1 MAEEFGKLLQLRET
15 LGEAMVVLMVNGELE
30 AVSRRSVGNPR
41 RRRRNLIAVDGGEN
55 LAERLGL
62 VGVKAQPEGAG
73 CLYLIISSWPAK
85 RHGRCSG
92 RTMLSVISLLLILLL
107 LLLLLLGERQN
118 KRHGS
123 CLWQINGRVS
133 YVVRTGE

>member
-1 MAEEFGKLLQLRET
+1 
-15 LGEAMVVLMVNGELE
+15 MVVLMVDGELE

-73 CLYLIISSWPAK
+73 CLYLSISSWPAK

-92 RTMLSVISLLLILLL
+92 RTMLSVKS
-107 LLLLLLGERQN
+107 LLLLLGERQK

-123 CLWQINGRVS
+123 CLW
-133 YVVRTGE
+133 

>member
-1 MAEEFGKLLQLRET
+1 MAEELGKLLQLRET
-15 LGEAMVVLMVNGELE
+15 LGEAMVVLMVDGELE

-73 CLYLIISSWPAK
+73 CLYLSISSWPAK

-92 RTMLSVISLLLILLL
+92 RTMLSVKS
-107 LLLLLLGERQN
+107 LLLLLGERQN

>member
-15 LGEAMVVLMVNGELE
+15 LGEAMVVLMVDGELE

-92 RTMLSVISLLLILLL
+92 RTMLSVISLLL
-107 LLLLLLGERQN
+107 LLLLGERQN

>member
-1 MAEEFGKLLQLRET
+1 VAEEFGKLLQLRET
-15 LGEAMVVLMVNGELE
+15 LGEAMVVLMVDGELE

-92 RTMLSVISLLLILLL
+92 RTMLSVISLLL
-107 LLLLLLGERQN
+107 LLLLGERQN